1 MFKDLPLEL
10 YECRLN
16 SKDIEKLQELVSDFY
31 KIPKETLEKVK
42 VRFTHLPEIWLYVIK
57 RIGNY
62 IQIVYRPIEKTLGL
76 CNPKKGEI
84 FVEERLPFFQKIKT
98 LIHEYTHIA
107 QYTLGMFSRKSKK
120 ELEEEADKVSDYLSK
135 IYTQASQKFPSSSSY
150 LILI

>member
-76 CNPKKGEI
+76 CNPEKREI
-84 FVEERLPFFQKIKT
+84 FVEERLPFFQK
-98 LIHEYTHIA
+98 
-107 QYTLGMFSRKSKK
+107 
-120 ELEEEADKVSDYLSK
+120 
-135 IYTQASQKFPSSSSY
+135 
-150 LILI
+150 